1 MEECNKKEEKKLTYL
16 ERLEIV
22 SKYLGSEKGTTTV
35 ETLKKKIDGN
45 INILKRDIVIN
56 KLSEELIND
65 IESTLTNSYV
75 KISYLSGDSTYTK
88 LTYVKMG
95 GDEYRFWIDYMYD
108 FCIDV
113 TNEFSGRV
121 SYNFSKDQENNI
133 NCPYREEF
141 SYCDDIKSKIYKSF
155 QIISKDDLD
164 TILNSIINTVKVYA

>member
-16 ERLEIV
+16 EKLEIV
-22 SKYLGSEKGTTTV
+22 NKFLKDKNGNKTV
-35 ETLKKKIDGN
+35 ENLKKEVENNIKI
-45 INILKRDIVIN
+45 IKRDIIKN

-65 IESTLTNSYV
+65 IENTLTNSYV

-141 SYCDDIKSKIYKSF
+141 SYCDDIKSKIYELF

-164 TILNSIINTVKVYA
+164 TILNSIINTIKVYA